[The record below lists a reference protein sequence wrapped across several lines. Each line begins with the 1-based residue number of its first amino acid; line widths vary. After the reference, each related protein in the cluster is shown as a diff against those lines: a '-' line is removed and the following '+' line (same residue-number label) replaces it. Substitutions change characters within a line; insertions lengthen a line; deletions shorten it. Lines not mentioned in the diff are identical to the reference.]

1 MEENREFLMFAAA
14 VGQAGFGHIFAQ
26 SLCVGPIGTVAVSC
40 RTEEPGEQRFCQD
53 QRLKQPMGLP
63 FSEWADNKTHPP
75 VAMARIPVAD
85 CGNRTYLSET
95 TNDLLCLTEAFG
107 APHPIRGWDQSTWL
121 LFRTWSL
128 QQTSMEFPSNN
139 MES

>member
-1 MEENREFLMFAAA
+1 MFAAA
-14 VGQAGFGHIFAQ
+14 VDQAGFGHTFAK

-63 FSEWADNKTHPP
+63 FSEWADNKTQPP
-75 VAMARIPVAD
+75 VAMARISAAD

-95 TNDLLCLTEAFG
+95 TNDLPRLMAALEAAMSDSWMG
-107 APHPIRGWDQSTWL
+107 SDYKAPVPHLELATNQHGIPV
-121 LFRTWSL
+121 
-128 QQTSMEFPSNN
+128 
-139 MES
+139 

>member
-1 MEENREFLMFAAA
+1 MEKNREFLMFAAA

-75 VAMARIPVAD
+75 VAMARIPAAD

-107 APHPIRGWDQSTWL
+107 AAASDSWMGSAYMAPVPHLELATNQHGIPV
-121 LFRTWSL
+121 
-128 QQTSMEFPSNN
+128 
-139 MES
+139 